1 MTQTSPKP
9 NPPSP
14 QNGSTPDNLS
24 SDEMLTVVSYGEPPS
39 VPPDTAPEADSEIFS
54 QTWAASSTSAGERQ
68 VWQPEWWRKLS
79 LRAKAT
85 IIAMTIGTLP
95 VLVTGTLNYQVSS
108 QQATRETVDTQK
120 SRALDAS
127 NLLGNFLSERYGNL
141 QLLARLP
148 ILNNPRGT
156 AGVSPQQKQAI
167 LDQFLQSYNA
177 YDSIAVADLKGNTIL
192 QSTGEP
198 VTGLGERDYFKEV
211 LKTRQPV
218 ITPPRRSFLSGKYSI
233 FMAAPVF
240 DATTGELISI
250 VRTRIPV
257 ERFADRL
264 QAVGLG
270 SKKLDNLAS
279 QQVFL
284 VDGQGKYFFNQDK
297 ALVGQPV
304 QANFSNFPQLQ
315 TAHQL
320 ATQFLINQKDN
331 KKQLLTYAP
340 LPSIKGMSDL
350 KWSLLLTLDSS
361 EALALQRQVLLTFL
375 MGTGATTIVVAI
387 LAALIAEQATR
398 PLLQAAKAVD
408 QIGRGELET
417 RLAVQGQDEFAVLGT
432 NINIMAAQIESLI
445 ERSARSAQQASLLK
459 EITVKLTE
467 ALEPETLFDLAVVE
481 SRQFLSA
488 DRVLI
493 YRFDET
499 WAGKVIAESVDR
511 SYPQALGAQ
520 IADPC
525 FADRYVKQY
534 RQGRVQATP
543 DISQAGLTPCHLKQ
557 LEPFA
562 VKANLVTPIRVEGEL
577 YGLLIA
583 HQCSAP
589 RQWQEEEI
597 SCLTQIATQV
607 GATLERLALLEQQR
621 LDSQRAKLLKD
632 ITLKIASVADADAIF
647 NIAVQESRAALQA
660 DRAIVYCFDRD
671 WKGKIIAESV
681 GEGWPAALNAE
692 IADPCFADRYVEK
705 YRQGR
710 VQATPDI
717 YQARLTQCHLKQ
729 LQPFAVRANLVT
741 PIVAGGELQGLLI
754 AHQCAGPRQW
764 EGVEVDFLTQ
774 IAAQIGS
781 AIERLNLLQQGRLAA
796 EEQRREKEMLQRR
809 ALELLMEVDP
819 VSRGDLTIRASVTE
833 DEIGT
838 VADSYNATIENLRK
852 IVSQV
857 QLAAQQ
863 VATTTSQSDPL
874 VQAFSQRALQQ
885 SEEITAALDRLQ
897 VMANSMR
904 SVAMNAEQAEI
915 SVQQATR
922 TVEAGEL
929 AMNRTVDGIMAI
941 RETVAETAKKVKRL
955 GESSQKISKV
965 VNLIGSFADQ
975 TNLLALNASIEAAH
989 AGEEGR
995 GFAVVADEVR
1005 SLARQSAQ
1013 ATAEIE
1019 ALVAGIQAETN
1030 EVVAAMEMGTEQ
1042 VVAGTKLVE
1051 EARQNLTQITIVS
1064 QQISELVEAIAQDAI
1079 EQAQSSDEVTQA
1091 IVEVAAISDQTSTE
1105 ATEVSNS
1112 FKQLLSVAQ
1121 TLQASVKQFKVS

>member
-14 QNGSTPDNLS
+14 QNGSDPDNLS

-85 IIAMTIGTLP
+85 IVAMTIGTLP
-95 VLVTGTLNYQVSS
+95 VMAVGTFAYQIAS
-108 QQATRETVDTQK
+108 QQIADKIVYQQQ
-120 SRALDAS
+120 SRTFAS
-127 NLLGNFLSERYGNL
+127 AELLSRFMMERYGDINI
-141 QLLARLP
+141 LAHLP
-148 ILNNPRGT
+148 ILANPQGT
-156 AGVSPQQKQAI
+156 AGITDQQKQAI
-167 LDQFLQSYNA
+167 LDQYIKTYDV
-177 YDSIAVADLKGNTIL
+177 YDSIGFFDLDGDVKL
-192 QSTGEP
+192 QSSGKALP
-198 VTGLGERDYFKEV
+198 NPSDRKYFQEA
-211 LKTRQPV
+211 LKTGKPV
-218 ITPPRRSFLSGKYSI
+218 ISAPEISKSSGEFVI
-233 FMAAPVF
+233 HLAAPVF
-240 DATTGELISI
+240 EAGTGKMIGI
-250 VRTRIPV
+250 VRSRLPV
-257 ERFADRL
+257 KYLNEMLNQEVADAKNKQFETQEVFA
-264 QAVGLG
+264 
-270 SKKLDNLAS
+270 
-279 QQVFL
+279 
-284 VDGQGKYFFNQDK
+284 VDADGKYFVAKEKDEVGIAAQEDFSIFPKLKAANKLDTQVYFNPK
-297 ALVGQPV
+297 EKI
-304 QANFSNFPQLQ
+304 SE
-315 TAHQL
+315 
-320 ATQFLINQKDN
+320 
-331 KKQLLTYAP
+331 LLTYAP
-340 LPSIKGMSDL
+340 AARVKGLPNLD
-350 KWSLLLTLDSS
+350 WSVLVVDPASEAFAAQRQLLL
-361 EALALQRQVLLTFL
+361 AFL

-445 ERSARSAQQASLLK
+445 ERNVRSAQQASLLK

-467 ALEPETLFDLAVVE
+467 ALEPETLFDLAVAE
-481 SRQFLSA
+481 SRQFLRA

-499 WAGKVIAESVDR
+499 WAGKVIAESVEP

-525 FADRYVKQY
+525 FADRYVEQY

-562 VKANLVTPIRVEGEL
+562 VKANLVTPIRLEGEL

-796 EEQRREKEMLQRR
+796 EEQRREKEILQRR

-1051 EARQNLTQITIVS
+1051 EARQNLTQITVVS
-1064 QQISELVEAIAQDAI
+1064 QQISELVEVIAQDAI

-1105 ATEVSNS
+1105 ATQVSNS